1 MPQLSN
7 KTLITIAGPTASG
20 KTALAIEL
28 AKKWNT
34 VIISA
39 DARQF
44 YTEMSIGTAKPSA
57 EELAA
62 VPHYFINNLSV
73 QQPYDVGKYAA
84 EVLELLDTLFQQHDK
99 IILCGGSGLFIKA
112 VTDGLDDLPETLP
125 EIREQVQLVY
135 EQNGLLWLQDTIQ
148 LKDPEYFQ
156 VVDIHNPKRLL
167 RALEVITQTGNTLSS
182 YHKKVQQPRNF
193 SNIKICLDLD
203 RKVLYERIN
212 ERVNI
217 MIKNGLADEVKT
229 LIPYRDVNALQTVG
243 YTEMFEYFDGKITLQ
258 RAIELIQQHTRNY
271 AKRQLT
277 WFRRDPSF
285 IRNRKTLLLNFI
297 ICLHENIITF

>member
-243 YTEMFEYFDGKITLQ
+243 YTEMFEYFDGKI
-258 RAIELIQQHTRNY
+258 
-271 AKRQLT
+271 
-277 WFRRDPSF
+277 S
-285 IRNRKTLLLNFI
+285 
-297 ICLHENIITF
+297 

>member
-62 VPHYFINNLSV
+62 APHYFINNLSV

-285 IRNRKTLLLNFI
+285 IWCKPELS
-297 ICLHENIITF
+297 E

>member
-99 IILCGGSGLFIKA
+99 IILCGGSGLFILGVCQISMMRCNRSTSSKA
-112 VTDGLDDLPETLP
+112 PL
-125 EIREQVQLVY
+125 
-135 EQNGLLWLQDTIQ
+135 
-148 LKDPEYFQ
+148 
-156 VVDIHNPKRLL
+156 
-167 RALEVITQTGNTLSS
+167 
-182 YHKKVQQPRNF
+182 
-193 SNIKICLDLD
+193 IKATPPMVCC
-203 RKVLYERIN
+203 
-212 ERVNI
+212 
-217 MIKNGLADEVKT
+217 
-229 LIPYRDVNALQTVG
+229 P
-243 YTEMFEYFDGKITLQ
+243 
-258 RAIELIQQHTRNY
+258 
-271 AKRQLT
+271 
-277 WFRRDPSF
+277 
-285 IRNRKTLLLNFI
+285 
-297 ICLHENIITF
+297 

>member
-84 EVLELLDTLFQQHDK
+84 EVLTMLDTLFQQHDK

-125 EIREQVQLVY
+125 EVREQVQLAY

-182 YHKKVQQPRNF
+182 YHKKVQQPRYF

-217 MIKNGLADEVKT
+217 MIKNGLVDEVKT
-229 LIPYRDVNALQTVG
+229 LIPYRHINALQTVG
-243 YTEMFEYFDGKITLQ
+243 YTEMFEYFDGKITLL

-277 WFRRDPSF
+277 WFRRDLSF
-285 IRNRKTLLLNFI
+285 IWCKPELSEI
-297 ICLHENIITF
+297 EKHCY

>member
-62 VPHYFINNLSV
+62 APHYFINNLSV

-135 EQNGLLWLQDTIQ
+135 EQNGLLWLQDTRCGTA
-148 LKDPEYFQ
+148 
-156 VVDIHNPKRLL
+156 H
-167 RALEVITQTGNTLSS
+167 AG
-182 YHKKVQQPRNF
+182 
-193 SNIKICLDLD
+193 
-203 RKVLYERIN
+203 
-212 ERVNI
+212 
-217 MIKNGLADEVKT
+217 
-229 LIPYRDVNALQTVG
+229 
-243 YTEMFEYFDGKITLQ
+243 
-258 RAIELIQQHTRNY
+258 
-271 AKRQLT
+271 
-277 WFRRDPSF
+277 
-285 IRNRKTLLLNFI
+285 
-297 ICLHENIITF
+297 

>member
-62 VPHYFINNLSV
+62 APHYFINNLSV

-285 IRNRKTLLLNFI
+285 IWCKPELSEI
-297 ICLHENIITF
+297 EKHCY

>member
-57 EELAA
+57 EELDA

-84 EVLELLDTLFQQHDK
+84 EVLLLLDTLFQQHDK

-125 EIREQVQLVY
+125 EIREQVQQLY
-135 EQNGLLWLQDTIQ
+135 EQNGLLWLQNTIQ
-148 LKDPEYFQ
+148 LKDPDYFQ

-182 YHKKVQQPRNF
+182 YHKKVQQNRNF
-193 SNIKICLDLD
+193 SNIKICLDLE
-203 RKVLYERIN
+203 RKVLYDRIN
-212 ERVNI
+212 ERVNS
-217 MIKNGLADEVKT
+217 MINNGLADEVKT
-229 LIPYRDVNALQTVG
+229 LIPFRHLNALQTVG
-243 YTEMFEYFDGKITLQ
+243 YTEMFEYFDGEITLP

-277 WFRRDPSF
+277 WFRRDPSY
-285 IRNRKTLLLNFI
+285 IWCKPELSEIEKL
-297 ICLHENIITF
+297 CY